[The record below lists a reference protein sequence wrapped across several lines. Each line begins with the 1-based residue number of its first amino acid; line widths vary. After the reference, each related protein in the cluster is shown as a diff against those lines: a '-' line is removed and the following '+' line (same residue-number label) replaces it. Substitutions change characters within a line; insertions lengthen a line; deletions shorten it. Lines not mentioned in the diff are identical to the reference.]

1 MLAYVSEKSGEKT
14 EVWTAFKIRDP
25 LICEVKGMINAPSNG
40 NLSLQT
46 RVSCTPKSLQTRNG
60 KLRKSANLC

>member
-1 MLAYVSEKSGEKT
+1 MLAYVSEKSGQET

-46 RVSCTPKSLQTRNG
+46 RVGWQTPKSLQTRNV
-60 KLRKSANLC
+60 SANLCW